1 MNGKTRGR
9 RGAQC
14 AGALA
19 VGAAVAVLATACGV
33 VHVHIGSAASAPAG
47 PAAHQAEVAYAQCMR
62 AHGLPGFPIPNPGES
77 FRISGQ
83 LAGNPDSPAARAND
97 VCEHLLP
104 AGSTGTGGATG
115 QIEAGS

>member
-1 MNGKTRGR
+1 MNGKTGGR
-9 RGAQC
+9 RGPQC

-19 VGAAVAVLATACGV
+19 VVAAVAMLATACGV

-62 AHGLPGFPIPNPGES
+62 AHGLPGFPIPNPSGH
-77 FRISGQ
+77 FQISGQ
-83 LAGNPDSPAARAND
+83 LGGNPNSPAARAND